1 MTKAD
6 WIISLQNTAEEI
18 KTIVPKESEVVRFIL
33 REHGAKSIYDLN
45 PGDYEEVFSEL
56 YAYIE
61 NYD

>member
-1 MTKAD
+1 MFDST
-6 WIISLQNTAEEI
+6 
-18 KTIVPKESEVVRFIL
+18 R
-33 REHGAKSIYDLN
+33 SIYDLN

>member
-1 MTKAD
+1 MTKTD
-6 WIISLQNTAEEI
+6 WIINLQNTAEEI
-18 KTIVPKESEVVRFIL
+18 KSIVPNGSEVIRFIL
-33 REHGAKSIYDLN
+33 REHGARNIYDLN

>member
-1 MTKAD
+1 MTKTD
-6 WIISLQNTAEEI
+6 WIINLQNTAEEI
-18 KTIVPKESEVVRFIL
+18 KSIVPNGSEVVRFIL
-33 REHGAKSIYDLN
+33 REHGARSIYDLN